1 MAGSPAAPGCRAPPG
16 PSVETATST
25 GGVGYAPIVSKPD
38 PDDPKKKAPAP
49 KKARAKKPPVD
60 PAEAAPVKRRKR
72 REPKVEGLI
81 GIGIDNA
88 DGHTRITKGD
98 HFVLLGGSAET
109 HEQMQEFTIKLTERL
124 KKQGKRIPDATIR
137 ELRDLVSDLK
147 K

>member
-1 MAGSPAAPGCRAPPG
+1 
-16 PSVETATST
+16 
-25 GGVGYAPIVSKPD
+25 VSKRD
-38 PDDPKKKAPAP
+38 PDDPKKKPAAP
-49 KKARAKKPPVD
+49 KKPRVKKASIE
-60 PAEAAPVKRRKR
+60 PAAAPAKRRKR

-98 HFVLLGGSAET
+98 HFVLLGGSSET

-137 ELRDLVSDLK
+137 ELRDLASDLK